1 MLRIFRK
8 DLKLFMKD
16 RRAKLLTFLLPII
29 LITLFSFAFGGNRGQ
44 NSKPRPLQ
52 LAVTDL
58 DKTPASAKNISQL
71 DSIRSI
77 ELNPMDLDKA
87 KDQVTRGN
95 VVGVLV
101 FYKGFQDSLEHR
113 KSLPVELMYD
123 KAQEM
128 QVGLLQSVLIGAMV
142 KQNMKERMDRSV
154 EGFVTSNFP
163 NLDKSMQN
171 KIISNVEGKLQ
182 QSDPAKAS
190 VSPIKMTSIVGE
202 RKDRQ
207 LFLIQSIAGVAI
219 MMLLFSISGLSTGL
233 LDEKE
238 SGTLKRLLYSPL
250 KPTDILFGKML
261 TAITISI
268 AQLAIMF
275 LYAKMAF
282 GLNISQNIPALVLMI
297 ISTAFAVSG
306 IGMFLASISK
316 TRAQAQGLG
325 TLTIL
330 TMSALGGS
338 MVPLF
343 VMPAIMQKIALFTVN
358 YWGIQGFYDIFWR
371 GLPTIDILPRVIVLL
386 GIGLVLTLVS
396 VNLFNRNVRQL
407 A

>member
-1 MLRIFRK
+1 
-8 DLKLFMKD
+8 
-16 RRAKLLTFLLPII
+16 
-29 LITLFSFAFGGNRGQ
+29 
-44 NSKPRPLQ
+44 
-52 LAVTDL
+52 
-58 DKTPASAKNISQL
+58 
-71 DSIRSI
+71 
-77 ELNPMDLDKA
+77 
-87 KDQVTRGN
+87 
-95 VVGVLV
+95 
-101 FYKGFQDSLEHR
+101 
-113 KSLPVELMYD
+113 
-123 KAQEM
+123 
-128 QVGLLQSVLIGAMV
+128 
-142 KQNMKERMDRSV
+142 
-154 EGFVTSNFP
+154 P